1 MASKDDLGDRMKA
14 YEGVETGRL
23 IAPELPLVVR
33 LDGRAFSTFTRGME
47 KPFDARMSDIMR
59 AVTAHLIE
67 QTGARV
73 GYTQSDEITL
83 ILERET
89 PESEPIFGG
98 RVFKI
103 VSVLAAMASAKFTML
118 AVEAWS
124 ERVARI
130 IPSFDCRAFSVP
142 SRDEAVNAL
151 IWREQ
156 DAARNAVQ
164 MVAQANFT
172 PGQLHGKSAAELVA
186 MLAEIGVSMEAFPVA
201 NRFGRY
207 LAKRPVET
215 TLTAEA
221 LARIPETH
229 RPQGPVIRSR
239 VVDLELAPLAAR
251 KDRVELIFVRGA
263 YGLDAHDEIAQGAS
277 KLSPAGMP

>member
-1 MASKDDLGDRMKA
+1 MASKDNLGDRMKA
-14 YEGVETGRL
+14 YESLETDRL
-23 IAPELPLVVR
+23 IDPELPLVVR
-33 LDGRAFSTFTRGME
+33 LDGRAFSTFTRGMD

-103 VSVLAAMASAKFTML
+103 VSVLAAMASAKFTLL
-118 AVEAWS
+118 ATEAWP
-124 ERVARI
+124 ERARRI
-130 IPSFDCRAFSVP
+130 IPSFDCRVFNVP
-142 SRDEAVNAL
+142 SRVEAVNAL

-164 MVAQANFT
+164 SAAQAHFT
-172 PGQLHGKSAAELVA
+172 PERIHGKPAAELVT
-186 MLAEIGVSMEAFPVA
+186 MLEGAGVSMEAYPIA
-201 NRFGRY
+201 NRLGRF

-215 TLTAEA
+215 TLSAEA
-221 LARIPETH
+221 LARIPEPH

-239 VVDLELAPLAAR
+239 VIDLDLAPLAAQSN
-251 KDRVELIFVRGA
+251 RVELIFGPEVRRGA
-263 YGLDAHDEIAQGAS
+263 TIGA
-277 KLSPAGMP
+277 

>member
-1 MASKDDLGDRMKA
+1 MAKDDLGDRMKA
-14 YEGVETGRL
+14 YEGLEAERL

-33 LDGRAFSTFTRGME
+33 LDGRAFSTFTRGMD

-67 QTGARV
+67 QTQALV

-89 PESEPIFGG
+89 RESEPIFGG

-103 VSVLAAMASAKFTML
+103 VSVLAAMASAKFTLL
-118 AVEAWS
+118 AAEAWP
-124 ERVARI
+124 ERVERVV
-130 IPSFDCRAFSVP
+130 PSFDCRVFNVP
-142 SRDEAVNAL
+142 SRVEAVNAL

-156 DAARNAVQ
+156 DAARNALQ
-164 MVAQANFT
+164 SVAQAHFT
-172 PGQLHGKSAAELVA
+172 PEKLHGKSAAELVA

-201 NRFGRY
+201 NRLGRY
-207 LAKRPVET
+207 LAKRPVEI

-221 LARIPETH
+221 LARIPEPH
-229 RPQGPVIRSR
+229 RPQGAVIRSR
-239 VVDLELAPLAAR
+239 VVDLELAPLAAQ
-251 KDRVELIFVRGA
+251 KDRVGLIFGREAQRAAMNGA
-263 YGLDAHDEIAQGAS
+263 
-277 KLSPAGMP
+277 

>member
-1 MASKDDLGDRMKA
+1 MASKDYLGDRMKA
-14 YEGVETGRL
+14 YESLETERL

-33 LDGRAFSTFTRGME
+33 LDGRAFSTFTRGMD
-47 KPFDARMSDIMR
+47 KPFDTRMSDIMR

-67 QTGARV
+67 QTQACV

-103 VSVLAAMASAKFTML
+103 VSVVASMASAKFALL
-118 AVEAWS
+118 AAEAWP
-124 ERVARI
+124 ERVERI
-130 IPSFDCRAFSVP
+130 IPSFDCRVFNVP
-142 SRDEAVNAL
+142 SRVEAVNAL

-164 MVAQANFT
+164 MVAQAHFN
-172 PGQLHGKSAAELVA
+172 PEKLHGKPAAELVA
-186 MLAEIGVSMEAFPVA
+186 MLAEIDVSMEAFAVA
-201 NRFGRY
+201 NRLGRY

-215 TLTAEA
+215 TLSAEA
-221 LARIPETH
+221 LARIPERR

-239 VVDLELAPLAAR
+239 VVDLDLAPLATR
-251 KDRVELIFVRGA
+251 KDRVELIFGREAQRVATIGA
-263 YGLDAHDEIAQGAS
+263 
-277 KLSPAGMP
+277 